1 MIGHAR
7 RLLAVLTLAFPI
19 AATPALGQGFP
30 AKPITLIVPWPPGG
44 GSDTIMRMMAEPMGK
59 AIGQTIVVVNKP
71 GAGGQIG
78 LRETADAA
86 PDGYTI
92 SFIATG
98 FIAQQ
103 YNLEKANV
111 IDDYTFLAWVGVD
124 SSALT
129 TSAKTGWKTIDDVV
143 KAAKEKPGSI
153 RNGNDQPGGT
163 SFLGVALI
171 ERALGIKLVRVPYA
185 GDAPNVQALL
195 SGEVQTSTAAVTNMI
210 DHHKAG
216 TLRVLAVTGEARE
229 AKLPDVPTFRE
240 LKYDLVAGTM
250 RAVVAP
256 KRIPE
261 EARARL
267 EKAILTA
274 LDDPGFRKRAA
285 DLSFGVAPAPGA
297 KALAMTKALDA
308 QLYPILAEAE
318 MVKFRKR

>member
-1 MIGHAR
+1 MIAHVWR
-7 RLLAVLTLAFPI
+7 TLSV
-19 AATPALGQGFP
+19 AATILPLAATVALGQAYP
-30 AKPITLIVPWPPGG
+30 AKPITLIVPWPAGG
-44 GSDTIMRMMAEPMGK
+44 GSDTIMRMMAEPLAK
-59 AIGQTIVVVNKP
+59 AIGQTVVVVNKP

-86 PDGYTI
+86 PDGHTI

-103 YNLEKANV
+103 YNLDKANV

-124 SSALT
+124 ASALT
-129 TSAKTGWKTIDDVV
+129 TSAKTGWKSLDDVI
-143 KAAKEKPGSI
+143 KAAKDKPGTI

-163 SFLGVALI
+163 SYLGVALI
-171 ERALGIKLVRVPYA
+171 ERTLGIKLVRIPYA

-216 TLRVLAVTGEARE
+216 TLRVLAVTGSERE
-229 AKLPDVPTFRE
+229 PKLPDVPTFKE

-256 KRIPE
+256 KKLPE
-261 EARARL
+261 AVRAKL
-267 EKAILTA
+267 EQSILTA
-274 LDDPGFRKRAA
+274 L
-285 DLSFGVAPAPGA
+285 
-297 KALAMTKALDA
+297 
-308 QLYPILAEAE
+308 
-318 MVKFRKR
+318 